1 MKIVQKQNN
10 DIIIFDIDGDIDINS
25 SPEMREAFEDIA
37 IAKTMKVVVNLSNVS
52 YVDSSGLATLVE
64 MLKKTRSYGGKLRLA
79 SLAPKVKSL
88 FEITKLEKLFDIF
101 DTEEE
106 ASTNF

>member
-1 MKIVQKQNN
+1 VKISQKQNN
-10 DIIIFDIDGDIDINS
+10 DVTILDINGDIDINS
-25 SPEMREAFEDIA
+25 SPEMREAFENIA
-37 IAKTMKVVVNLSNVS
+37 NAKTMKVVINLNEVS

-64 MLKKTRSYGGKLRLA
+64 MLKKTRSYGGKMRLA

-101 DTEEE
+101 DTEED
-106 ASTNF
+106 AGVNF

>member
-1 MKIVQKQNN
+1 MKIAQKQNN
-10 DIIIFDIDGDIDINS
+10 DITIFNIDGDIDINS
-25 SPEMREAFEDIA
+25 SPEMREAFEGIA
-37 IAKTMKVVVNLSNVS
+37 SAKTMKIVVNLSNVS

-64 MLKKTRSYGGKLRLA
+64 MLKKTRSYDAKLRLA

-88 FEITKLEKLFDIF
+88 FEITKLEQLFDIF

-106 ASTNF
+106 ASANF